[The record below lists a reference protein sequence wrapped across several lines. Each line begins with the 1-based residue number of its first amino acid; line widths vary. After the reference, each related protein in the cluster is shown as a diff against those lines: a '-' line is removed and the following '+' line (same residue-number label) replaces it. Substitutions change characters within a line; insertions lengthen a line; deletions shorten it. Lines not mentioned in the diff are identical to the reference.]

1 MLKTLEL
8 AELDFTNVTNNPA
21 VKAQGIITC
30 LLTPK
35 KGWFWIEE
43 GKFPSRQDLAL
54 ITDRRTV
61 FLLETLIE

>member
-8 AELDFTNVTNNPA
+8 AELDFTHVTNNPA
-21 VKAQGIITC
+21 VKAQGVVTC

-35 KGWFWIEE
+35 KGWFCIEE

-54 ITDRRTV
+54 VTGRRMINLEDVV
-61 FLLETLIE
+61 FT